1 MPLPCE
7 AQSQKTELCR
17 EIVMQEKNPGH
28 QSKLSKYPDDK
39 FKGTYC
45 IRFLYSM
52 QDQLLDQ
59 ALEFHRKGQLKEAL
73 TIYQD
78 LSKIKNQNYTYF

>member
-1 MPLPCE
+1 
-7 AQSQKTELCR
+7 
-17 EIVMQEKNPGH
+17 
-28 QSKLSKYPDDK
+28 
-39 FKGTYC
+39 
-45 IRFLYSM
+45 M

-78 LSKIKNQNYTYF
+78 LLKDKKPKLHVFLNASAILRSARNILKQYLVYNAAHIYIHKNPALGTILEIAILT